1 MSLRDYEAM
10 APLIKRLYKSI
21 QSGSIS
27 HAYIIEGDR
36 CIDKTAFVKDFIKG
50 ILCEEEPGYG
60 CDFCVTCRKI
70 DHDNYE
76 DLYLVQ
82 SDDLSVKDSMIS
94 QLQEKLK
101 GKPTGGMRNI
111 AIIEDA
117 DTMTV
122 RAQNRLL
129 KTLEEPNAGT
139 ILFLL
144 SENTENLLQTITSR
158 CIIYRLGNY
167 VTDNSEMDLEHVREM
182 VAMAA
187 GDAYFCDIRDKL
199 TKYVKD
205 RKEAFVFLDG
215 MERLFREYLL
225 DGQASPFRKE
235 QIIKNVGYVE
245 EARRDLLANVNYK
258 YAIRNLILKIG
269 G

>member
-1 MSLRDYEAM
+1 MSLRDFDGFGSLPE
-10 APLIKRLYKSI
+10 RLHRVI
-21 QSGSIS
+21 LNGNIS
-27 HAYIIEGDR
+27 HAYIIEGDS
-36 CIDKTAFVKDFIKG
+36 CIDKVGFVKNFVKAIF
-50 ILCEEEPGYG
+50 CQEETGYG

-76 DLYLVQ
+76 DLYHIKA
-82 SDDLSVKDSMIS
+82 DDLSVKDGQVSE
-94 QLQEKLK
+94 LQEKLK
-101 GKPTGGMRNI
+101 SKPTGGMRNI

-117 DTMTV
+117 DSMTV

-139 ILFLL
+139 VLFLL

-158 CIIYRLGNY
+158 CIIYRLSNFALNE
-167 VTDNSEMDLEHVREM
+167 DNVDLSFAKEMMEM
-182 VAMAA
+182 IIE
-187 GDAYFCDIRDKL
+187 GAYFCDLKDKL
-199 TKYVKD
+199 TKGVKD
-205 RKEAFVFLDG
+205 RKEAFVLLDG
-215 MERLFREYLL
+215 LERLFREYLIG
-225 DGQASPFRKE
+225 DGQRAFRKE
-235 QIIKNVGYVE
+235 RIIEYVKYVE